1 MNRSYFQALK
11 NCSRFVGLLDF
22 VPHHSSSL
30 SSGLA
35 YTEMVIENVVGFKR
49 TKLKSE
55 TRMVNFK
62 FEQLSEFLENAKFFD
77 HPKEMLFLSKHYV
90 LLTCVTKIILK
101 ISQKTNVTS
110 QTVQKLFYEEQ
121 GKKVIKKVIGISSS
135 LIEGQTVKEVAEPL
149 LWAQKV
155 MTVICR
161 GS

>member
-1 MNRSYFQALK
+1 
-11 NCSRFVGLLDF
+11 
-22 VPHHSSSL
+22 
-30 SSGLA
+30 
-35 YTEMVIENVVGFKR
+35 
-49 TKLKSE
+49 
-55 TRMVNFK
+55 
-62 FEQLSEFLENAKFFD
+62 
-77 HPKEMLFLSKHYV
+77 MLFLSKHYV
-90 LLTCVTKIILK
+90 LLTCVTKIILE